1 MQFSISWSLHLLA
14 KVYYSLIRVMTLKL
28 MKVCLE
34 NCSIKCMFLSM
45 DYMLL
50 YTYAS
55 VCCFFKKGEDFY
67 SMEKLD
73 YVYFVH
79 SLCLIGR
86 LLLYKDSREL
96 FPVTLPNFDGRFN
109 PPNIVLI
116 ISCFIKCYVVHPDQL
131 QDLEGDFC
139 NLICYF
145 SNLIKS

>member
-1 MQFSISWSLHLLA
+1 MEFASISKSLLLFDTSDDIEIDEGLFR
-14 KVYYSLIRVMTLKL
+14 KLLNKMHVPINGLYVVVYIRI
-28 MKVCLE
+28 CL
-34 NCSIKCMFLSM
+34 L
-45 DYMLL
+45 
-50 YTYAS
+50 
-55 VCCFFKKGEDFY
+55 FFKKGEDFY